1 MVSSTSTAQRESPPE
16 APRSDGRAA
25 APEVTALQ
33 PNLSRLASD
42 LQRLAEIGAEANT
55 GVTRPPFTPEER
67 KAHQL
72 MGRWMEAAGLQ
83 VRVDPFGNTIGVRKG
98 RQADLP
104 AIGLG
109 SHLDSVYHGGRF
121 DGTVGSVS
129 ALEVVRMLN
138 EAEIVTDRPLW
149 VVCFAAEEGAR
160 FGEACLGSKAI
171 SGILEP
177 RDLERLRDASGVTL
191 SEAMRQVGI
200 DPASLAGARW
210 QRGQLAAFLELHIE
224 QARVLE
230 LEQKKIGL
238 VDAVA
243 GNTRV
248 RLEFHGRA
256 DHSGGTPMHYRRDAL
271 VAAAEVVVA
280 AEAIANEPRRRA
292 TVATVG
298 RLDVYPNSITTVP
311 GHVVVYLD
319 VRDVDSDRQ
328 RATAQDILAIAQQ
341 VAARRGVELV
351 YEVLSDTSPA
361 VMPVWLREL
370 TTDVARRLGLPHRA
384 ISSGA
389 GHDSAILSRVIPAA
403 LIFVPSHDG
412 ASHCPEEWT
421 SVDDIAEGV
430 RVLAHSVLSVDRME
444 AGQR

>member
-1 MVSSTSTAQRESPPE
+1 MASSTSTAQREPPAE
-16 APRSDGRAA
+16 ALEVGGETAA
-25 APEVTALQ
+25 ADSPALQ
-33 PNLSRLASD
+33 PNLTRLASD
-42 LQRLAEIGAEANT
+42 LQRLAEIGAEGND

-67 KAHQL
+67 RAHQL
-72 MGRWMEAAGLQ
+72 MGRWMGAAGLQ
-83 VRVDPFGNTIGVRKG
+83 VHVDPFGNTIGVRAG
-98 RQADLP
+98 RQPDLP

-129 ALEVVRMLN
+129 ALEAVRMLN
-138 EAEIVTDRPLW
+138 EAGVITERPLW

-160 FGEACLGSKAI
+160 FGEACLGSKAV
-171 SGILEP
+171 SGGLEP

-191 SEAMRQVGI
+191 SEAMRQLGI
-200 DPASLAGARW
+200 DPAGLVAARW
-210 QRGQLAAFLELHIE
+210 GRGQLAAFLELHIE

-256 DHSGGTPMHYRRDAL
+256 DHSGGTPMHYRKDAL
-271 VAAAEVVVA
+271 AAAAEVVMA

-311 GHVVVYLD
+311 GSVVAYLD

-328 RATAQDILAIAQQ
+328 RATAQDILSTAQQ

-351 YEVLSDTSPA
+351 YDVLSDTSPA

-370 TTDVARRLGLPHRA
+370 TTEVARRLGLAHRV

-421 SVDDIAEGV
+421 SVDDIADGV
-430 RVLAHSVLSVDRME
+430 RVLANSVLSVDRME